1 MDDRLFLLPKRRPE
15 DMTQGSIMMNEKKV
29 EILFPSYT
37 KFRKLTLW
45 VNFLFFVIAAITLLR
60 SGIALAQKQ
69 DYFKTFGSNRN
80 ARRWKHL
87 GPPMEAGLTF
97 IYMMIALSVIM
108 IVISFYGLDGA
119 MFTELHSLRRY
130 LCLLS
135 IVLFTFGVETLASSS
150 HSTHGSRTARGIL
163 FKAYVENHYGVS
175 SFSWIFTSIVDN
187 FQAACHCCGY
197 KADKSLIMK
206 YRAQQVVLFW
216 SEMTQWGLQKLSH
229 INVNDSTLVALV
241 PRSCCRNYD
250 DETCNLGSYYDRIN
264 WSLAMDDNWSQRIYV
279 KSCNK
284 CFNYFNIFIAP
295 GNYFCIFFAL
305 SVAILV
311 AAMCFSTL
319 YMYESIAATPN
330 IDVADVKIRLRRI

>member
-1 MDDRLFLLPKRRPE
+1 
-15 DMTQGSIMMNEKKV
+15 
-29 EILFPSYT
+29 
-37 KFRKLTLW
+37 
-45 VNFLFFVIAAITLLR
+45 
-60 SGIALAQKQ
+60 
-69 DYFKTFGSNRN
+69 
-80 ARRWKHL
+80 
-87 GPPMEAGLTF
+87 MEAGLTF

-206 YRAQQVVLFW
+206 PTGQYRLSNVLFRSSFVSSKMAISVW
-216 SEMTQWGLQKLSH
+216 RHKWKSKL
-229 INVNDSTLVALV
+229 
-241 PRSCCRNYD
+241 
-250 DETCNLGSYYDRIN
+250 
-264 WSLAMDDNWSQRIYV
+264 M
-279 KSCNK
+279 
-284 CFNYFNIFIAP
+284 
-295 GNYFCIFFAL
+295 
-305 SVAILV
+305 
-311 AAMCFSTL
+311 
-319 YMYESIAATPN
+319 N
-330 IDVADVKIRLRRI
+330 IDKRRIEEQAKLRG